1 MMSVGKSGFCIPFE
15 ESGID
20 DTDLVGGKNASL
32 GELLKAGVNV
42 PPGFSVSTEGYDYF
56 FIKTGLNGE
65 IRLALEE
72 ITDVRDRLKFED
84 ISRKIYA
91 LIEKHSIPIEIEES
105 IKKGY
110 QALCD
115 KVGVYPILVA
125 VRSSGTAEDLEEASL
140 AGQHDS
146 FLFVKGEDEIVKNVL
161 KCWASS
167 FTPRAIM
174 YRMRMG
180 IAHYRSVM
188 SVGIQKMV
196 NAYSAGVMFTLDP
209 VSGDNSVVAIDA
221 NFGLG
226 ESVVRG
232 EVTPDQYIVDKID
245 LEIMEKNIKK
255 KEIKYI
261 CDLKGEDLVCVAIDE
276 DVKETPVLNDEE
288 IKELAETGKKI
299 ESHYGKAM
307 DIEWALEKD
316 AHSEKGMIH
325 IVQARPETIW
335 NVRREEMTKTK
346 TDLTSAILS
355 DLLKGG

>member
-1 MMSVGKSGFCIPFE
+1 MSVGKSRFCIPFE
-15 ESGID
+15 ESGIND
-20 DTDLVGGKNASL
+20 ADLVGGKNASL
-32 GELLKAGVNV
+32 GELLKAGVKV

-56 FIKTGLNGE
+56 FSKTGLNKE

-91 LIEKHSIPIEIEES
+91 LIEQHPIPMEIEES
-105 IKKGY
+105 IKRGY
-110 QALCD
+110 QELGD
-115 KVGVYPILVA
+115 NVGICPISVA
-125 VRSSGTAEDLEEASL
+125 VRSSGTAEDMAEASL

-146 FLFVKGEDEIVKNVL
+146 FLFVKGEDEVVKKVL
-161 KCWASS
+161 KCWASA
-167 FTPRAIM
+167 FTPRAIL

-180 IAHYRSVM
+180 ISSYRSSM

-196 NAYSAGVMFTLDP
+196 NAFSAGVMFTIDP

-245 LEIMEKNIKK
+245 LEIMEKKIQK
-255 KEIKYI
+255 KEIKYV
-261 CDLKGEDLVCVAIDE
+261 CDLKGEDLVCVTIDE

-288 IKELAETGKKI
+288 IKELAGTGKKI

-307 DIEWALEKD
+307 DIEWALEK
-316 AHSEKGMIH
+316 ATHTEKGMIH
-325 IVQARPETIW
+325 IVQARPETVW
-335 NVRREEMTKTK
+335 NIRREEKAKTK
-346 TDLTSAILS
+346 TDLASAILN

>member
-1 MMSVGKSGFCIPFE
+1 MSLVKSRFCIPFE
-15 ESGID
+15 ESGIN
-20 DTDLVGGKNASL
+20 DTALVGGKNASL
-32 GELLKAGVNV
+32 GELLKAGVRV
-42 PPGFSVSTEGYDYF
+42 PPGFSVSTQGYDHF
-56 FIKTGLNGE
+56 FTTTGLNRE

-72 ITDVRDRLKFED
+72 ATDFRDRLKFEE

-91 LIEKHSIPIEIEES
+91 LIEENPLPKEIEKS
-105 IKKGY
+105 IKIGY
-110 QALCD
+110 QDLCE
-115 KVGVYPILVA
+115 KVGIYPLAVA
-125 VRSSGTAEDLEEASL
+125 VRSSGTAEDLAEASL

-146 FLFVKGEDEIVKNVL
+146 FLFVKGEYEVVKKVL

-167 FTPRAIM
+167 FTPRAIL

-180 IAHYRSVM
+180 IAHYRSFM

-196 NAYSAGVMFTLDP
+196 NAFSAGVMFTLDP

-232 EVTPDQYIVDKID
+232 EVTPDQYVVDKID
-245 LEIMEKNIKK
+245 LEIMEKKIQR
-255 KEIKYI
+255 KEIKYV
-261 CDLKGEDLVCVAIDE
+261 CDLKGEDVVCVTVDE
-276 DVKETPVLNDEE
+276 DLKETPVLNDEE
-288 IKELAETGKKI
+288 IKELAETAKKI

-307 DIEWALEKD
+307 DIEWALEKA

-325 IVQARPETIW
+325 IVQARPETVW
-335 NVRREEMTKTK
+335 NVRREELSKTK
-346 TDLTSAILS
+346 TDLASAILS